1 MAEQNYLD
9 KILETE
15 SIAEKI
21 EFIARSERKERIS
34 IAREEAKNIIITT
47 KNDAD
52 IRYKETIASM
62 KDESVRRLEE
72 DKQNALSEAQ
82 KLRDIANGNKEA
94 TIKKIAERIVKYC
107 ADN

>member
-21 EFIARSERKERIS
+21 EFTARSERKERIS
-34 IAREEAKNIIITT
+34 LAREEAKNLLVTA

-52 IRYKETIASM
+52 IRFKEAIAQM
-62 KDESVRRLEE
+62 KDDSVRKLDE
-72 DKQNALSEAQ
+72 DKRNALSEADRL
-82 KLRDIANGNKEA
+82 KDIASGNREIA
-94 TIKKIAERIVKYC
+94 VKKIAERIVKHC
-107 ADN
+107 ADY